1 MKLHSMEESTDKIY
15 ARHRG
20 MIRSLISSIVVNN
33 SSVVDVKD
41 LQQVGALALVVAL
54 KSYDPSQGSISGY
67 IRKCVRNALLEQA
80 NSFSAVFTTD
90 EKARRQANAIVRMR
104 SEGSSDEDIMTRLG
118 IKTPA
123 TFSSLLELAT
133 SHAVDL
139 DKIEVAS
146 DISIE
151 QGDINKMLD
160 EIGLTEH
167 EAEFVQLITSNHTM
181 GQMVEHMGLSRS
193 HLFTIKASIR
203 DKILTWGQSN

>member
-1 MKLHSMEESTDKIY
+1 MEESTDKVY

-33 SSVVDVKD
+33 PSVVDIQD

-54 KSYDPSQGSISGY
+54 QSYDPSQGSLSGY
-67 IRKCVRNALLEQA
+67 IRQCVRNALLEQA

-104 SEGSSDEDIMTRLG
+104 SEGLSDESIMTRLG

-133 SHAVDL
+133 SRSVDL
-139 DKIEVAS
+139 DHVEVAS
-146 DISIE
+146 DISME
-151 QGDINKMLD
+151 QGDIGKMLD
-160 EIGLTEH
+160 EIGLTAH
-167 EAEFVQLITSNHTM
+167 EALFVRLVTSNHSM
-181 GQMVEHMGLSRS
+181 GEIVNETGLSRS
-193 HLFTIKASIR
+193 YLFTIKASIK
-203 DKILTWGQSN
+203 DKILAWGQSN